1 MLLRRCKKI
10 KVKIMD
16 NAYSI
21 RLSCEDDFDAIEE
34 IEHQVFSN
42 PWPPEA
48 FSRML
53 FPWAFTLLYGKE
65 VIGYIF
71 YCGVKEEMVIVNFAV
86 KPDFQGKG
94 LGEYLLTETMRM
106 MNKNGV
112 QRFYLDVRISNYK
125 ARRLYEKVGF
135 QEIGIRKQY
144 YNNPDEDALVM
155 GMEFNDIRV

>member
-1 MLLRRCKKI
+1 
-10 KVKIMD
+10 
-16 NAYSI
+16 
-21 RLSCEDDFDAIEE
+21 
-34 IEHQVFSN
+34 
-42 PWPPEA
+42 
-48 FSRML
+48 
-53 FPWAFTLLYGKE
+53 
-65 VIGYIF
+65 
-71 YCGVKEEMVIVNFAV
+71 MVIVNFAV

-106 MNKNGV
+106 MNNNGV